1 MPFRRSLLLAS
12 AALSVVALTACGGGG
27 GGGSASGGGSDKTLS
42 ESDANNPSGNI
53 SWCIGKDTTGAFSAM
68 VKQFN
73 DANSNAKVKLIELPT
88 SADQQRAQQVQRL
101 RAKSSECDVLGIDPI
116 WMAEY
121 VSQGWLYDLT
131 DALSSRKSQFIG
143 STIESATYPG

>member
-1 MPFRRSLLLAS
+1 MA
-12 AALSVVALTACGGGG
+12 VAVAEGGGKSL
-27 GGGSASGGGSDKTLS
+27 SAD
-42 ESDANNPSGNI
+42 DAKNPKGNV
-53 SWCIGKDTTGAFSAM
+53 SWCIGKDTTGAFAAM

-73 DANSNAKVKLIELPT
+73 DANPDAKVKLIELPT

-121 VSQGWLYDLT
+121 VSQGWLYD
-131 DALSSRKSQFIG
+131 
-143 STIESATYPG
+143 